1 MIARLI
7 LPVGVLLTK
16 AHGKVIRMSIKTQMP
31 PFRAEHIGSLLR
43 PQSLLDQRARFRRGE
58 IGPDEMRQSEDAA
71 ILDAI
76 RLQEGLG
83 FRFVTDGE
91 FRRRSYHSYFYQ
103 QLGDLSID
111 AVPQNEAAAGRGAQ
125 PTGSVR
131 SRVRWSGP
139 INVGDY
145 QFLAT
150 HSTLLPKI
158 TIPGPCALHFRAGS
172 AMVLATAYSDIDQ
185 FWDDVIEAFTKELR
199 ALHDAGCR
207 YIQIDETAF
216 AKFGDPEVQKQ
227 LAARGDDWS
236 RLIDVYID
244 VTNRLLRSAPDD
256 LQIGMHLCR
265 GNRGGHWHAEGSYE
279 EVAER
284 LFNNLNIHCFF
295 LEYDSPRAGDF
306 SPLRYM
312 PESRTAILGLVSTK
326 SPALEDKAILIDKVE
341 QATKYLPLDRLG
353 ISPQCGFASIDTGNP
368 VTSEVQHAKLQRVLE
383 VANKVWGT
391 A

>member
-1 MIARLI
+1 
-7 LPVGVLLTK
+7 
-16 AHGKVIRMSIKTQMP
+16 MSVEKQMP

-43 PQSLLDQRARFRRGE
+43 PQSLLDQRARFARGE
-58 IGPDEMRQSEDAA
+58 IRHDEMRQSEDAA

-76 RLQEGLG
+76 RVQEGLG

-111 AVPQNEAAAGRGAQ
+111 AVPQNEATAGRGAQ
-125 PTGSVR
+125 PTGSIR

-145 QFLAT
+145 QFLAAN
-150 HSTLLPKI
+150 STLLPKI

-172 AMVLATAYSDIDQ
+172 AMVLATAYSDIDE
-185 FWDDVIEAFTKELR
+185 FWDDIVEAFTKELH

-236 RLIDVYID
+236 RLIDIYIE
-244 VTNRLLRSAPDD
+244 VTNRLLRNAPDD

-284 LFNNLNIHCFF
+284 LFNNLNIRFFF

-312 PESRTAILGLVSTK
+312 PKSKTAILGLVSTK
-326 SPALEDKAILIDKVE
+326 GAALEDKDALIGKVE

-368 VTSEVQHAKLQRVLE
+368 VTSEVQHAKLQRVVEL
-383 VANKVWGT
+383 ANKVWGT

>member
-1 MIARLI
+1 
-7 LPVGVLLTK
+7 
-16 AHGKVIRMSIKTQMP
+16 MSLEQPLP

-43 PQSLLDQRARFRRGE
+43 PHSLLDQRARFARAE
-58 IGPDEMRQSEDAA
+58 IGHGEMRKSQDAA
-71 ILDAI
+71 ILEAI
-76 RLQEGLG
+76 RLQERLG

-111 AVPQNEAAAGRGAQ
+111 AVPENEGAAGRGAQ
-125 PTGSVR
+125 PKGSVR
-131 SRVRWSGP
+131 SKVKWSAP
-139 INVGDY
+139 INVADY
-145 QFLAT
+145 QFLAAN
-150 HSTLLPKI
+150 SKRLPKI

-172 AMVLATAYSDIDQ
+172 AQMLATAYSDIDH
-185 FWDDVIEAFTKELR
+185 FWDDIVEAFTNELS
-199 ALHDAGCR
+199 ALYDAGCR

-236 RLIDVYID
+236 LLIDTYIG
-244 VTNRLLRSAPDD
+244 VTNRLLGNAPGD

-284 LFNNLNIHCFF
+284 LFNNLDIRFFF

-312 PESRTAILGLVSTK
+312 PKSKTAILGLVSTK
-326 SPALEDKAILIDKVE
+326 SPVLEDKAILIEKIE
-341 QATKYLPLDRLG
+341 QATKYLSLDRLG

-368 VTSEVQHAKLQRVLE
+368 VTAEVQFAKLQRVVDL
-383 VANKVWGT
+383 ANEVWGT